1 MLFYCSS
8 NEKNRLVRRSS
19 QSKSAAVL
27 PPRDPKKSEKE
38 RKNLFAK
45 KPVTPRC
52 QSQQRQRWWKK
63 NKPRPTLP
71 FFTYTAVPFF
81 LQKSAHDEHF
91 FRTKNARK
99 IIPFL
104 IAFCCFFDLPEPPNP
119 PEVAKHLPARDE
131 LHHHVQVWVVLFGVA
146 PHEKKRN

>member
-38 RKNLFAK
+38 RK
-45 KPVTPRC
+45 KPVC
-52 QSQQRQRWWKK
+52 KKSQS
-63 NKPRPTLP
+63 RPDANPSSASDDGRKTNPDPSFL
-71 FFTYTAVPFF
+71 YTAVPFF

-91 FRTKNARK
+91 FHTKNARK

-131 LHHHVQVWVVLFGVA
+131 LHHHVQV
-146 PHEKKRN
+146 